1 MKHFHSPSKGRLTF
15 ADVIEELLEFVEHEP
30 ANTYSVVVGSDSEQG
45 VKETEYITA
54 IVIHRHGKGGRYFWS
69 REIKPNKATL
79 RDRIWKETTLSTDLA
94 KQIVDEFQARGN
106 GFRKVQIHV
115 DIGENGPTREL
126 IKEICGF
133 VKGVGFSV
141 RIKPQSYAACAVAD
155 KLI

>member
-1 MKHFHSPSKGRLTF
+1 MNHFHSPSKGRLDF
-15 ADVIEELLEFVEHEP
+15 AAVVEELLDFIEHEP

-45 VKETEYITA
+45 IKETEYITA

-69 REIKPNKATL
+69 RKIQANKATL
-79 RDRIWKETTLSTDLA
+79 RDRIWQETTLSTDLG
-94 KQIVDEFQARGN
+94 KRILDEFQARGN
-106 GFRKVQIHV
+106 GFKKVQIHV

-141 RIKPQSYAACAVAD
+141 HIKPQAYAACSVAD